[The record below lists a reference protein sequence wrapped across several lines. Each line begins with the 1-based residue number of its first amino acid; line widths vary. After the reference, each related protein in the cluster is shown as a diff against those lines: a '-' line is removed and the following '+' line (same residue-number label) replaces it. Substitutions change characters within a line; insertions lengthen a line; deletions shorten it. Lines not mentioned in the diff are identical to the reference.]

1 MQIPPRARQRAGAPG
16 HPALHLR
23 RLSPFDVFDAL
34 REQFEQVWGI
44 VEDDVKGDGNG
55 LKVSVY
61 GGGRDDTRRQDAST
75 RTASPAGP

>member
-1 MQIPPRARQRAGAPG
+1 MMAVRPPADMGRV
-16 HPALHLR
+16 
-23 RLSPFDVFDAL
+23 LSAAD
-34 REQFEQVWGI
+34 

>member
-1 MQIPPRARQRAGAPG
+1 MGRV
-16 HPALHLR
+16 
-23 RLSPFDVFDAL
+23 LSAAD
-34 REQFEQVWGI
+34 